1 MLRMPHTNSPS
12 RVQLVR
18 GNAPIFV
25 DDVVRALQK
34 RYGKP
39 TAFGKSRLY
48 QFGDALTCSI
58 NYSKRLRGEKY
69 FFGLA
74 QEVADARFEY
84 PPTRLGAFV
93 VLVCGSA
100 EKILILPR
108 PLVLQAMR
116 NVVTRKLDIFAEG
129 DMYVL
134 QTTGHPKINVTEFLN
149 AFPADEQAKKRADEI
164 PTTPITDRAH
174 VKIQSGLIRLGRAEG
189 CSVWV
194 PPNDRNLGYKSQSF
208 HSVTIER
215 LPNFGFDENTRR
227 IVQNIDVLWL
237 TRNVIHRA
245 FEVESTTS
253 IYSGLLRLNDLV
265 LAQPNNQIRLFIV
278 APSGRREKV
287 FNQLIRPSF
296 HALADQCEFLSF
308 EMVDDAV
315 GRIESLKGGQSVRV
329 SGLLE
334 GERFQ
339 LQEQYIYPTGV

>member
-1 MLRMPHTNSPS
+1 VGR
-12 RVQLVR
+12 
-18 GNAPIFV
+18 NAPILV
-25 DDVVRALQK
+25 DETVRALQK

-93 VLVCGSA
+93 VLVCGA
-100 EKILILPR
+100 ADKVLMLPR

-116 NVVTRKLDIFAEG
+116 SVSTRKLDVFTEG
-129 DMYVL
+129 DTYIL
-134 QTTGHPKINVTEFLN
+134 QTTGHPKVNVTEFLN
-149 AFPADEQAKKRADEI
+149 AFPAATPQKERSTEEQPLPSA
-164 PTTPITDRAH
+164 DRAH
-174 VKIQSGLIRLGRAEG
+174 VKIQSGLIDLGRTEG
-189 CSVWV
+189 CSIWV
-194 PPNDRNLGYKSQSF
+194 PPNDRNLSYKGQSF
-208 HSVTIER
+208 ASATLER

-237 TRNVIHRA
+237 IRNVIHRA

-265 LAQPNNQIRLFIV
+265 LAQPNNQIRLFVV
-278 APSGRREKV
+278 APAARRERV

-296 HALADQCEFLSF
+296 HALASQCQFLTF

-315 GRIESLKGGQSVRV
+315 SRVESLKGGKSLRV

-339 LQEQYIYPTGV
+339 LQDRYIYPTGV